1 MSITLKYLNGYASQI
16 TEAVEKLLEKNKLTD
31 FLLNK
36 YPQHTKKPKL
46 PALLA
51 ITLCITNFNCW
62 LFFRPTVSQLLTLAF
77 ELKTEVQGS

>member
-36 YPQHTKKPKL
+36 YPQHTKKAK
-46 PALLA
+46 
-51 ITLCITNFNCW
+51 ITGL
-62 LFFRPTVSQLLTLAF
+62 VSDHF
-77 ELKTEVQGS
+77 VHY